1 MPTFVNIHATCI
13 CMASA
18 GIRFGA
24 PRDAGVLIFGPSGAG
39 KSDLAL
45 RLINEGAKL
54 VADDRVEL
62 FVSRHR
68 LYARPP
74 KKTAGLLE
82 IRGVG
87 IIEIPHTNKVR
98 IALAVELVQKLARLP
113 EHCHYVPP
121 KLSLPTGSNPPLVR
135 LCPYEPS
142 ATAKVGAAV
151 AAFAHERFRESVKRE

>member
-1 MPTFVNIHATCI
+1 
-13 CMASA
+13 MASA
-18 GIRFGA
+18 GIRFGV
-24 PRDAGVLIFGPSGAG
+24 PRDAGVLILGPSGAG

-62 FVSRHR
+62 FVFRRH
-68 LYARPP
+68 LHARPP

-87 IIEIPHTNKVR
+87 ILEIPHTNKVR

-121 KLSLPTGSNPPLVR
+121 KLSLPTDSNPPLVR
-135 LCPYEPS
+135 LCPYESS
-142 ATAKVGAAV
+142 ATAKIGASV
-151 AAFAHERFRESVKRE
+151 AAFAHKRFRESVERE